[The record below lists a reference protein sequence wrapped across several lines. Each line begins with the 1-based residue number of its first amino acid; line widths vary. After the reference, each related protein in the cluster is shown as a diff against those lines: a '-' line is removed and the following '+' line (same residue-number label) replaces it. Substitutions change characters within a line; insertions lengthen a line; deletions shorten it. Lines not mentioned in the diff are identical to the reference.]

1 VLCLTY
7 DTPVSWIGRVSER
20 LDEVLIDHAHCE
32 RKAAGSA
39 MNMLFAYV
47 ELTDLVAPLREIVDE
62 ELDHLEQVLA
72 LLEARGIAFKRIK
85 PSGYAGRL
93 HALAR
98 KGEPER
104 FVDLCL
110 VAALIEARSC
120 ERFALMRDHLADAE
134 LAAFYGSLFESE
146 ARHYMTYVR
155 LAERRADAEVVRA
168 RLAELAA
175 LEAEIVRNGD
185 GLCRLHS

>member
-1 VLCLTY
+1 MLHLYRETSTDWVALAVEHIDVIL
-7 DTPVSWIGRVSER
+7 
-20 LDEVLIDHAHCE
+20 LDHAHCE
-32 RKAAGSA
+32 KKAASTA
-39 MNMLFAYV
+39 VNLVFRYTHVPHLMRPLSELAREELRHFELMLDT
-47 ELTDLVAPLREIVDE
+47 LTEREIPFVR
-62 ELDHLEQVLA
+62 L
-72 LLEARGIAFKRIK
+72 R
-85 PSGYAGRL
+85 PSPYAGRL
-93 HALAR
+93 MAAVR